1 MLFLNEEYNE
11 VENMKYITTWLK
23 KSVNSPI
30 VSLPE

>member
-11 VENMKYITTWLK
+11 VKNMQYITTWLK
-23 KSVNSPI
+23 KSVTSPI